1 MLDPLVADHLELLLG
16 GGIAERGPQEESVEL
31 RLGQRE
37 RSLVLDGV
45 LGREQQEGAWDGARG
60 AVDGHLSLGHRL
72 EERGLGLRHRAV
84 DLVDEDDVGEDRA
97 RAELEVPDAL
107 VVDRQAG
114 DIGRL
119 EIRRALDA
127 RADRALD
134 RLGDGAREH
143 GLRRARHVL
152 EEHVAV
158 AGERR
163 QDEADLVALPVH
175 DRLDVREQPVGDL
188 DGLAQKV
195 GLGNPGG
202 HADECSPA
210 LQGATGL
217 GRLRVDCGKRRLDR
231 GRAVRGRQDLD
242 LTRPEP
248 LAADLAHHGVAHPRV
263 GSIPRRERLLGGR
276 RHSCGCAASVAPP
289 SVTASS
295 AAADATFA
303 TTRVGMRRRGTEIVT
318 GRGSGWSGA
327 ARSSSVIQRLF
338 RSNARH
344 AAHRVA
350 WSDTARRSSSERGAS
365 SCRESSARVRSQDGP

>member
-16 GGIAERGPQEESVEL
+16 GRIAERGPQEESVEL

-37 RSLVLDGV
+37 RPLVLDRV
-45 LGREQQEGAWDGARG
+45 LGREEQERARDGARG
-60 AVDGHLSLGHRL
+60 AVDGHLPLGHRL
-72 EERGLGLRHRAV
+72 EERRLGLRHRTV
-84 DLVDEDDVGEDRA
+84 DLVDEHDVGEDRP

-127 RADRALD
+127 RADRTLD
-134 RLGDGAREH
+134 RLRDGAREH
-143 GLRRARHVL
+143 GLRRPGHVL

-163 QDEADLVALPVH
+163 QDEPDLVALAVH

-210 LQGATGL
+210 FQSATGL

-242 LTRPEP
+242 LARPEP
-248 LAADLAHHGVAHPRV
+248 LAADLAHHGVAHARV
-263 GSIPRRERLLGGR
+263 GDRRGERLLGGR
-276 RHSCGCAASVAPP
+276 ATLWLRGERGAAER
-289 SVTASS
+289 
-295 AAADATFA
+295 D
-303 TTRVGMRRRGTEIVT
+303 GEQ
-318 GRGSGWSGA
+318 RGSGRDVRDDPRRACAGGA
-327 ARSSSVIQRLF
+327 R
-338 RSNARH
+338 
-344 AAHRVA
+344 
-350 WSDTARRSSSERGAS
+350 
-365 SCRESSARVRSQDGP
+365 

>member
-1 MLDPLVADHLELLLG
+1 MLDPLVADDLELLLG

-72 EERGLGLRHRAV
+72 EQRGLGLRHRTV
-84 DLVDEDDVGEDRA
+84 DLVDEDDVGEDRP

-127 RADRALD
+127 RADRTLD
-134 RLGDGAREH
+134 RLGDGSGEH
-143 GLRRARHVL
+143 GLRRPRHVL

-210 LQGATGL
+210 LQSATGL

-242 LTRPEP
+242 LARPEP
-248 LAADLAHHGVAHPRV
+248 FATDLEHHGVAHARV
-263 GSIPRRERLLGGR
+263 GDHRGERLLGGR
-276 RHSCGCAASVAPP
+276 ATLWLRGQRRAAERHGDQRGC
-289 SVTASS
+289 
-295 AAADATFA
+295 
-303 TTRVGMRRRGTEIVT
+303 
-318 GRGSGWSGA
+318 GRGVCDEPRGHAPAGDGDRHGTGSVWSGA
-327 ARSSSVIQRLF
+327 ARSSSVSQRLF
-338 RSNARH
+338 RSNPRH

-350 WSDTARRSSSERGAS
+350 WRDTVRRSSSERGAS
-365 SCRESSARVRSQDGP
+365 SCRESNARVRSHDGP